1 VEDTD
6 SMMYGNYNSHDRVNY
21 SQVDKLIDD
30 ALVEDPTRLDYL
42 RDDSSRASS
51 MDFHNVKESDTGSIL
66 SQEVVPSKAR
76 RRSSLK

>member
-1 VEDTD
+1 
-6 SMMYGNYNSHDRVNY
+6 MMYGNYNSHDRVNY

-30 ALVEDPTRLDYL
+30 ALVEDPTGLVYL
-42 RDDSSRASS
+42 RDDSARASS
-51 MDFHNVKESDTGSIL
+51 MDLHNVKESDTGSIL

>member
-1 VEDTD
+1 
-6 SMMYGNYNSHDRVNY
+6 MMYGNYNSHDRVNY

-42 RDDSSRASS
+42 RDDSSRGSS
-51 MDFHNVKESDTGSIL
+51 MYFHNVKESDTGSIL